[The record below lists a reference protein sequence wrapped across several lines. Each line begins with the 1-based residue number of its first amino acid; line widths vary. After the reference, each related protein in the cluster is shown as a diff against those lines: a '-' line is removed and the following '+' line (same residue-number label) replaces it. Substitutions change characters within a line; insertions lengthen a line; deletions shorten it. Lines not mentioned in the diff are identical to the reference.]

1 MGNSQ
6 AHALSALLRL
16 PLLSRGMLV
25 HLTLLGEHPA
35 HPPGF
40 GCSLDSSMTPG
51 KGLKTWKVL
60 NKY

>member
-35 HPPGF
+35 HPPG
-40 GCSLDSSMTPG
+40 LA
-51 KGLKTWKVL
+51 VL
-60 NKY
+60 WILP